1 MNYFIDID
9 GTLTTEGSKP
19 WGDPIKSRIDRVMES
34 AMNPGHQVVLWSANG
49 EGYAFEWA
57 KKHLELAALQM
68 VTCLGKP
75 DMIIDDSPAV
85 RAFGPVGKGTCPE
98 WLDS

>member
-9 GTLTTEGSKP
+9 GTLTKDGSKP
-19 WGDPIKSRIDRVMES
+19 WGDPIQARIYRVVEL
-34 AMNPGHQVVLWSANG
+34 ARDPVHQVVIWSANG
-49 EGYAFEWA
+49 MEYARAWI
-57 KKHLELAALQM
+57 LDQGLSGM